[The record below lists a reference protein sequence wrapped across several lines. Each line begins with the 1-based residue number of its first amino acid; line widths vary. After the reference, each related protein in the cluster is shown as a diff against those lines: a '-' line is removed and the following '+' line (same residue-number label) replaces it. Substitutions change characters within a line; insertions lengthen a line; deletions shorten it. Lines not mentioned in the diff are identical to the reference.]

1 MEKRFRLRS
10 RLGLVLVSA
19 LAIVGLATQSV
30 AAQST
35 PPPGPQNGSAGLQ
48 GTVQTPPPKTAPTI
62 ATPVTGQSFNRLPVT
77 VSGLC
82 TTGLLVKIFANNVF
96 VGSVLCGNGSYT
108 IQIDLFEGQN
118 DLVARIFDALDQPG
132 PDSNIVTVTYSN
144 NQFNE
149 TGIPLLRLSSI
160 YARRGANPGE
170 TLNWPITISG
180 GTAPYAISVDWGD
193 GKPATLY
200 SAPFAGSLNISH
212 VYDNAG
218 TYVVIVKGTDKNGL
232 TAFLQLVAQANGAVG
247 QSGND
252 QGDGKDKE
260 IIIKVIWIPAA
271 FLLALLPLSFWLGR
285 RYELLHL
292 RRSIERASQK
302 SDEDEELEPEPEAK
316 DDKAKGK

>member
-1 MEKRFRLRS
+1 VNKRFQS
-10 RLGLVLVSA
+10 RLGLILVSV
-19 LAIVGLATQSV
+19 LAIVGLATSTV
-30 AAQST
+30 NAQST

-48 GTVQTPPPKTAPTI
+48 GTVQTPPPKNAPTI
-62 ATPVTGQSFNRLPVT
+62 ATPATGQSFNKLPVT

-82 TTGLLVKIFANNVF
+82 TSGLLVKIFANNVF

-108 IQIDLFEGQN
+108 VQIDLFEGQN

-160 YARRGANPGE
+160 FARRGANPGE

-180 GTAPYAISVDWGD
+180 GTSPYAISVDWGD

-218 TYVVIVKGTDKNGL
+218 TYVIIVKGTDKNGL

-247 QSGND
+247 QSGTGD
-252 QGDGKDKE
+252 KDGKDKE

-285 RYELLHL
+285 RYELLSL
-292 RRSIERASQK
+292 RRSIDRAGRSDD
-302 SDEDEELEPEPEAK
+302 DEDEEPEPEAK
-316 DDKAKGK
+316 SDKADKPKDK